1 MNIEDKTIKFY
12 FKDLQPGVDGLDGKD
27 GVSPV
32 ITVEDIE
39 NGHRIMFTDAE
50 GVKTFDV
57 PNGTNGT
64 DGKDGVSPLVDVE
77 PTASGHRVTFLDA
90 EGETTFDVKDGE
102 TPTPSIDQI
111 TSYFLNENCDNLM
124 ALVDDRDPSIEV
136 TASINGNR
144 IISTASACGSN
155 EQYYF
160 LLSKNIKSLGK
171 LAPVSIS
178 TVEPYLTDDD
188 FNTIYVPPTYNLY
201 MTLTGSIKLLKENAI
216 STMGPTI
223 YVIGEE
229 NGRKSMKALGS
240 FSGGS
245 ITSDRGETFL
255 QLTYQ
260 VPFRD
265 VTSTNEDNA
274 KRIAF
279 MFRYQPY
286 YTNLDMSINFSIAKT
301 LLYGDESSTHYL
313 AGLVNNSV
321 HAIKDYKVNDYF
333 IRNGTL
339 FRVIRNITKGNT
351 FTAGDF
357 VSTSI
362 ADELKELRERIDA
375 LS

>member
-12 FKDLQPGVDGLDGKD
+12 FKDLQPGVSGIDGND
-27 GVSPV
+27 GVSPL
-32 ITVEDIE
+32 IDVEEIE
-39 NGHRIMFTDAE
+39 NGHRLTIVDVEGADTIDIPNGANGTDGTDGVSPTVAVETTVDGHRVTFTDAE
-50 GVKTFDV
+50 GEK
-57 PNGTNGT
+57 
-64 DGKDGVSPLVDVE
+64 
-77 PTASGHRVTFLDA
+77 
-90 EGETTFDVKDGE
+90 TFDVKDGK
-102 TPTPSIDQI
+102 TPVPSVDRI
-111 TSYFLNENCDNLM
+111 TSYFLNKNCDNLM
-124 ALVDDRDPSIEV
+124 ALVDDPDPSIEV
-136 TASINGNR
+136 TARINGNR

-201 MTLTGSIKLLKENAI
+201 MTVTGSIKLLKENVI

-265 VTSTNEDNA
+265 VTSMYEDNA

-301 LLYGDESSTHYL
+301 LLYGDESSTNYL
-313 AGLVNNSV
+313 TGLVNNSV
-321 HAIKDYKVNDYF
+321 YAIKDYKVNDYF
-333 IRNGTL
+333 IRNGIL
-339 FRVIRNITKGNT
+339 RRVIRNITKGNI